1 MYSQLVNI
9 DFSESVNIYS
19 CPNRN
24 TDFPYILLSFGE
36 YEVGRNFN
44 YNLIEIK
51 AQIRIFDRNENNL
64 SILNISDSI
73 QTGINKL
80 FNISF
85 EDFTV
90 IGVYISG
97 NELKLYNE
105 INSVWSDTLNIKL
118 VAKQTF

>member
-1 MYSQLVNI
+1 
-9 DFSESVNIYS
+9 
-19 CPNRN
+19 
-24 TDFPYILLSFGE
+24 
-36 YEVGRNFN
+36 VGRNFN